1 MKGHVVDSGMF
12 ALNAY
17 FWGIQSLGGHEM
29 HVPKY
34 PDDLNIYIR
43 DGNWVV
49 PTRLVPP
56 RRGTRGMRVL
66 AVQARAG
73 CGH

>member
-29 HVPKY
+29 HVPEYTQRPSSLHPLLKY
-34 PDDLNIYIR
+34 YR
-43 DGNWVV
+43 FGV
-49 PTRLVPP
+49 RKK
-56 RRGTRGMRVL
+56 
-66 AVQARAG
+66 
-73 CGH
+73 